1 MNTVLLCFVQR
12 HTWKWF
18 ITSLILC
25 GSVYLNHWIIS
36 YIFKSIIFAKHG
48 PFPMPSEVMMILLLY
63 FRWAACPVPSGSQ
76 RSWKHR
82 QTMQGWTPHGCQ
94 HQPRSMRVMHIW
106 QHPGLEVPIWCL
118 GKAGRGD
125 DWESLS
131 VRCSHFLR
139 RFSTCFRKSWVL
151 KHLFSGV
158 CVWMWVP
165 WVLQS
170 LVSDPFYPADLSA
183 AELT

>member
-1 MNTVLLCFVQR
+1 M
-12 HTWKWF
+12 
-18 ITSLILC
+18 S
-25 GSVYLNHWIIS
+25 
-36 YIFKSIIFAKHG
+36 
-48 PFPMPSEVMMILLLY
+48 SEVMMISLLY

-82 QTMQGWTPHGCQ
+82 QAMQGWTPHGCQ

-131 VRCSHFLR
+131 VKCSYFLR
-139 RFSTCFRKSWVL
+139 RFSTCFQKSLECWSTCFL
-151 KHLFSGV
+151 V
-158 CVWMWVP
+158 CVGVGPMSAPKSCFRRSVLPCRPVSRGTYLLKRMLRWNLLVIFLHHDTSLWWVSSIAIY
-165 WVLQS
+165 W
-170 LVSDPFYPADLSA
+170 SDWHF
-183 AELT
+183 